1 MTKNKNTK
9 IVTVNDKDG
18 LVILKSGEA
27 FRFLFPPEGQGEDT
41 DYIRQTMAYFMH
53 ALERKDWILEFQEHM
68 TKEYGDDDDND
79 DNKPPTLKIVK

>member
-9 IVTVNDKDG
+9 IVTVSDKDG

-41 DYIRQTMAYFMH
+41 DS
-53 ALERKDWILEFQEHM
+53 
-68 TKEYGDDDDND
+68 
-79 DNKPPTLKIVK
+79 

>member
-1 MTKNKNTK
+1 
-9 IVTVNDKDG
+9 
-18 LVILKSGEA
+18 
-27 FRFLFPPEGQGEDT
+27 
-41 DYIRQTMAYFMH
+41 MAYFMH